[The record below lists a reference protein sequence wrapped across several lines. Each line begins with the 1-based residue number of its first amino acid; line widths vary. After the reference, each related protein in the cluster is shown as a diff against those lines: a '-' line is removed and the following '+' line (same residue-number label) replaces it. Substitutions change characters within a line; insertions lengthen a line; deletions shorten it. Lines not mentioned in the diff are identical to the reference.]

1 MVDVIHARGIDD
13 ELWKM
18 FKQAVIGKHGKLH
31 GVLGEELSHALQLYL
46 REYSERERTRAQK
59 PGGGNGADVGAEVEP
74 DIVISV
80 ERRNENSG
88 KRSGSHQER
97 RETSGSG
104 RVDGDISYASI
115 APMKPHYSRK
125 KLDAAKMHLEENG
138 MWEAI
143 HNGGFV
149 HMNAVKRVI
158 REVVGYDKR
167 TIDKYFNL
175 LCEVYALTTD
185 GKGKVIPS
193 PC

>member
-1 MVDVIHARGIDD
+1 
-13 ELWKM
+13 M

-59 PGGGNGADVGAEVEP
+59 PGGRNGADVGTEVEP
-74 DIVISV
+74 DVVISV

-88 KRSGSHQER
+88 KRSGGHQER

-115 APMKPHYSRK
+115 ALMMPHYSRK

-143 HNGGFV
+143 HNLSLI
-149 HMNAVKRVI
+149 HI
-158 REVVGYDKR
+158 
-167 TIDKYFNL
+167 
-175 LCEVYALTTD
+175 
-185 GKGKVIPS
+185 
-193 PC
+193 